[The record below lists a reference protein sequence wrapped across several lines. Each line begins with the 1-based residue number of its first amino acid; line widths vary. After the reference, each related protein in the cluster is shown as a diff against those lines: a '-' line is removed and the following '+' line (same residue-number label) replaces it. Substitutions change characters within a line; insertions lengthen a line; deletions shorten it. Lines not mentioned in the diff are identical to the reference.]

1 MMRVKISN
9 YSLDPKHLRPAWP
22 HHLSRPPFLIIW
34 STPPRVQVSR
44 DAFIYTASSPVF
56 MSSSGPSLH
65 SWLFFPYRPPL
76 PAALSSLAP
85 LAHFSERTIR
95 VLEKVLSILPVS
107 NPRVAD
113 DTHSLGI
120 TKRRQTIFAL
130 PQVVPLRSSLDCV
143 HHPQTPGPTPFFLL
157 PLFLFCR

>member
-1 MMRVKISN
+1 MASPPIAP
-9 YSLDPKHLRPAWP
+9 SLSDYLVYPAKGASFSGCLHLHGFLPCVHVLIRPQ
-22 HHLSRPPFLIIW
+22 PPFLALLPLL
-34 STPPRVQVSR
+34 T
-44 DAFIYTASSPVF
+44 SSP
-56 MSSSGPSLH
+56 SRSL
-65 SWLFFPYRPPL
+65 
-76 PAALSSLAP
+76 SLAP
-85 LAHFSERTIR
+85 LAHFSERTIH